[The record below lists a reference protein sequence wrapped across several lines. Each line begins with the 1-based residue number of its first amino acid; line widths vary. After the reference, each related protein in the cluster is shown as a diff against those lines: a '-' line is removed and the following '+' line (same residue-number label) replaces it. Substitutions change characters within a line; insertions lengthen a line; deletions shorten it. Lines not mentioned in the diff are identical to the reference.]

1 MKNLIYPLLFISLV
15 ATSQTIDIEKTYEV
29 SKEAQK
35 GFIHS
40 VETDDAA
47 QQMNFTYRVR
57 AKKDQLKFINYTFDY
72 NFNMVKESEELIEL
86 EKLKDSKRYKPKK
99 YRGESYE
106 VEGLFIEPNMMG
118 TLVVKRKVTRFSWNW
133 FQMQYNLSTSVEGKL
148 KAKTDDDK
156 KLFYYDHVE
165 DANSGTAMI
174 LAGEKGPINKGGA
187 YNHMMNF
194 HFLKYDINLTKLAD
208 VTVNFEYPQAVV
220 ATYNLPQEEDETKTD
235 FIAVFATFK
244 EKRYTGPKIWG
255 NDPTEYTYVRISYE
269 GKQLDRATFN
279 VPNTIWRI
287 DEFTFG
293 PEGEVFFFGPS
304 EDQNDDYYHNKLD
317 YADDK
322 KKWPRFQLA
331 KFHQGKVQFVT
342 TTTMD
347 DFKAKHKAQPDGKK
361 GDSYSGR
368 RIRFTGA
375 GVNPVTKEII
385 MAGQNY
391 SPVRNGKGQI
401 EGYGFED
408 IVLFHFDSKGN
419 LQSQFT
425 MNKKDKSLTPN
436 TQNFEYS
443 ADGKMLY
450 WSFFDVVN
458 TKAVR
463 ELDLIVEKP
472 LAVPK
477 MAKINLASGT
487 FDQYTEYGNGDNFVH
502 YAVLNYFKFTNTN
515 QVSFLGENKK
525 GSTLWFVRVNFDK

>member
-1 MKNLIYPLLFISLV
+1 MKNLLFIAFLV
-15 ATSQTIDIEKTYEV
+15 PPFLYGQTIDIEKTYEV

-47 QQMNFTYRVR
+47 QQINFTYRVR
-57 AKKDQLKFINYTFDY
+57 SKKDQLKFINYTFDY

-86 EKLKDSKRYKPKK
+86 EKLKDNKRYKPKK
-99 YRGESYE
+99 YRGENYE
-106 VEGLFIEPNMMG
+106 VEGLYIEPNMMG
-118 TLVVKRKVTRFSWNW
+118 TLVVKRKVTKFSWNW
-133 FQMQYNLSTSVEGKL
+133 FQMQYNLNTSVEGKL

-156 KLFYYDHVE
+156 KLFYFDHIE

-174 LAGEKGPINKGGA
+174 LAGEKGPVKDGA

-220 ATYNLPQEEDETKTD
+220 ATYSLPQEEDDTKTD
-235 FIAVFATFK
+235 FIAIFATFK
-244 EKRYTGPKIWG
+244 EKRYMGPKIWG
-255 NDPTEYTYVRISYE
+255 NDPTEYTYVRVSYE

-304 EDQNDDYYHNKLD
+304 EDSKDEYYHNKLD
-317 YADDK
+317 YAEDK

-331 KFHQGKVQFVT
+331 KFHQGKVQFIT
-342 TTTMD
+342 STSID
-347 DFKAKHKAQPDGKK
+347 DFKAKLKAQPDGKK

-391 SPVRNGKGQI
+391 SPVRNSKGQI
-401 EGYGFED
+401 EGNGYED

-425 MNKKDKSLTPN
+425 MNKKDRSLTPN

-443 ADGKMLY
+443 SDGKTLY
-450 WSFFDVVN
+450 WSFFDVVK

-477 MAKINLASGT
+477 MAKINLASGS
-487 FDQYTEYGNGDNFVH
+487 FDQYTEYGNDDNFVH
-502 YAVLNYFKFTNTN
+502 YAVLNYFKLTNTN
-515 QVSFLGENKK
+515 QVCFLGENKK
-525 GSTLWFVRVNFDK
+525 GSALWFVRVNFDK